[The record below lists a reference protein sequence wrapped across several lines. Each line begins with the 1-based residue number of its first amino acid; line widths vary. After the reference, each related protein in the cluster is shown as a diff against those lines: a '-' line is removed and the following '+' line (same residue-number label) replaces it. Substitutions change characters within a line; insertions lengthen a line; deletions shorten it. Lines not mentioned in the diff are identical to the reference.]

1 MQQQLIARLQQL
13 KPVPAEDQE
22 LIVKAFEP
30 MRVKEG
36 DTLLPMKSVARQLFF
51 ITNGV
56 LRIMAQNDKG
66 SEVTYFF
73 LKENQFCTILYSF
86 NNNTIAE
93 ESIQAACDTEL
104 LVISKN
110 NLLALYEKL
119 PYLKG
124 MIDQI
129 SQHTLMEKIKTRN
142 AYLGYDSSERYRLF
156 LERQPEV
163 AMRVPLTDIASYLGV
178 TPQSLS
184 RIRKNIR

>member
-13 KPVPAEDQE
+13 KPIPVDDQE
-22 LIVKAFEP
+22 LILKAFEP
-30 MRVKEG
+30 MKFKEG
-36 DTLLPMKSVARQLFF
+36 DTLLQLGHVARQLFF
-51 ITNGV
+51 ITNGI
-56 LRIMAQNDKG
+56 LRIMARNEKG
-66 SEVTYFF
+66 NEVTYFF
-73 LKENQFCTILYSF
+73 LKDNQFCTILYSF
-86 NNNTIAE
+86 NNNVIAD

-104 LVISKN
+104 LVVSKS

-142 AYLGYDSSERYRLF
+142 TYLGYDSSERYRLF
-156 LERQPEV
+156 LERQPDV
-163 AMRVPLTDIASYLGV
+163 ARRVSLTDIASYLGV

>member
-13 KPVPAEDQE
+13 KPIPVEDQE
-22 LIVKAFEP
+22 LIVEAFGP

-36 DTLLPMKSVARQLFF
+36 DTLLPLKRVARQLFF

-73 LKENQFCTILYSF
+73 LKEDQFCTILYSF

-104 LVISKN
+104 LVIGKN

-142 AYLGYDSSERYRLF
+142 AYLGFDSSERYRLF

-163 AMRVPLTDIASYLGV
+163 AMRVPLADIASYLGV